1 VSAGGVCTTPA
12 GALARRA
19 ALGARCSRRPAPPL
33 GRSPPRPITS
43 RPCIGACPI
52 ESVDC
57 DGHFVPPRNHP
68 RPDRAAPEGSA
79 FYHTAR
85 SRGPEGMRLAL
96 DVLEGQNFAWVN
108 HCGVGPCRASAPQL
122 ARSSPIIRA
131 ACRSLELDQGRVTA
145 ADITQTCGAAISFWN
160 PAFCDRSHNLFSP
173 SVVKV
178 SGQRS
183 VEECKP

>member
-1 VSAGGVCTTPA
+1 MIRSWSAYDSNHGSARLAVPHRDPGCRRTLGGPMPAADADLTLMIPEDQNSVGQPRSRPGMSRGPRRQRPRNHPHEIGGVGGGVCTTPA

-68 RPDRAAPEGSA
+68 RPDRAAPEGA
-79 FYHTAR
+79 PFTTLPGAGAR
-85 SRGPEGMRLAL
+85 RAC
-96 DVLEGQNFAWVN
+96 AW
-108 HCGVGPCRASAPQL
+108 
-122 ARSSPIIRA
+122 RSMFWKAKTSP
-131 ACRSLELDQGRVTA
+131 G
-145 ADITQTCGAAISFWN
+145 
-160 PAFCDRSHNLFSP
+160 
-173 SVVKV
+173 
-178 SGQRS
+178 
-183 VEECKP
+183 